1 MLRTKILVIF
11 QFILKQIFKVNKFLD
26 QFQKQ
31 KPLNRQT
38 FAVDIEKINTFEDKI
53 RYIMRS
59 VVVF

>member
-38 FAVDIEKINTFEDKI
+38 FAVDIEKIKFFEDKI